1 MKAQNYK
8 ISAEGR
14 VRFETSD
21 VRDVSDLV
29 NEVACEYLGE
39 DNYRNQMPD
48 FDELQVGDYV
58 GVEFEEDD
66 SFSISVELVEV
77 ELTIIEQIAQAL
89 YDARMA
95 HTVASTGS
103 VYVKTPRSEEYSQ
116 IRIADH
122 DANSFVASFEIDVT
136 KVSSIQELIST
147 IQVAVQTGSFDEL
160 EQFQF

>member
-1 MKAQNYK
+1 MATQFQ

-14 VRFETSD
+14 TRHTTSD
-21 VRDVSDLV
+21 VNDVADLV
-29 NEVACEYLGE
+29 NKIACEYLGE
-39 DNYRNQMPD
+39 DRYSMPD
-48 FDELQVGDYV
+48 FTEMIVGDYV

-66 SFSISVELVEV
+66 TFSISVELVEI
-77 ELTIIEQIAQAL
+77 ELTKIQQIAEL
-89 YDARMA
+89 LNEARIA

-103 VYVKTPRSEEYSQ
+103 VYVKTPRSMEYSQ

-122 DANSFVASFEIDVT
+122 DANSFVASFEVDAN
-136 KVSSIQELIST
+136 KVESLEELVEA